1 VVVTE
6 VVAGTSQEGFAFEWR
21 EVALLAFEGD
31 MVSRFEIFDEADL
44 GAALAR
50 FDELQPQAP
59 RLENAASQV
68 YERFQAHFA
77 ISDWDAIAGMLTAD
91 LYSDD
96 RRPVVGGGSRP
107 GRDALI
113 EDLRA
118 VTDVEITNATSGAI
132 ATRGGRLAL
141 ARARYSRGRGEPD
154 PFHVDF
160 LQLVEIDAEDRITAF
175 IAFDANDI
183 DAAFEELDARYLAG
197 EAAPHAHAWSVIA
210 RFNAAF
216 NRQEIPAKDWV
227 TIDHR
232 RLITADTS
240 DLPALIREIWRLT
253 PDLNIQIEAVHR
265 LSSLGAVMTRELHGT
280 SQEGFEAEWRM
291 IQLLTVE
298 GDRISRSELFDEAD
312 LDTALA
318 RFEELHQQ
326 TPRLENAASRVDKR
340 FQACF
345 AARDWDVMAEMLAGG
360 FSIEDRRRVVN
371 MGNSHGRD
379 AELTVHAYA
388 TVGTQN
394 VKSTVIATR
403 AQRLALNHYRFS
415 GDDQRPDAFRIEML
429 AVVEI
434 DADERM
440 AAVVVFEVDDIDA
453 AIAELDARY
462 LAGEAA
468 AHSHTWS
475 VILRAYAALN
485 RREPPSTTPDW
496 VNIDHRRGASFA
508 PGELPALL
516 ANWNPPDLSSS
527 IEAVHR
533 LNDLGA
539 VFSSASHETS
549 QEGFEAEWRTI
560 DILTVEGD
568 MVNRCEVF
576 EEADLDAAIAR
587 FEELNRPAPQLEN
600 AASRAYD
607 RMNAYFTARDW
618 LAITEILADDVSTED
633 RRRVVN
639 SGLRQGRDAVI
650 AEISGFAEIGVTKVT
665 SDIIATRGGPL
676 VLSRAQSSGRDQRPE
691 AFEAEVLHVVEIGAD
706 ERIAAIVVF
715 DPDDFDAAIAE
726 LDARYLAGEGAAHA
740 HTWSII
746 AMMYTAFNRRELP
759 SADWNSVDHR
769 RGTPFAS
776 NDLPASI
783 RSALDLTPD
792 LSIHIETVHR
802 LSSFGAVVTNT
813 SSGTSQEGFQAEWRM
828 IQLLTVEG
836 DQINRLEVFDETD
849 LHAALARFDELDR
862 LAPRLENTASQVA
875 QRFVAHYAARRWD
888 AMAEILADGFSSEDR
903 RRVVGA
909 GVRSGRDAQIADLR
923 AIADLEFRNL
933 TPTNI
938 ATRGQ
943 RLVLMRARMSFGDQ
957 GPEAFLTDVL
967 AIVEVDAEERMVAL
981 ISFDPDDIDAAFAEL
996 DARYLAG
1003 EAAAYAHTWSVITG
1017 SYAAFNR
1024 HEVPA
1029 ADWVTV
1035 DHRQSTPFEPSN
1047 MTPSVR
1053 TIWDLTPDLSI
1064 HIEAVHRLNNFGALI
1079 THEGHGTSHEGFDA
1093 EWRAVDLLTV
1103 DGDLIIRCEVFDEA
1117 DLDAALVRFDEL
1129 DQL

>member
-1 VVVTE
+1 
-6 VVAGTSQEGFAFEWR
+6 
-21 EVALLAFEGD
+21 
-31 MVSRFEIFDEADL
+31 
-44 GAALAR
+44 
-50 FDELQPQAP
+50 
-59 RLENAASQV
+59 
-68 YERFQAHFA
+68 
-77 ISDWDAIAGMLTAD
+77 
-91 LYSDD
+91 
-96 RRPVVGGGSRP
+96 
-107 GRDALI
+107 
-113 EDLRA
+113 
-118 VTDVEITNATSGAI
+118 
-132 ATRGGRLAL
+132 
-141 ARARYSRGRGEPD
+141 
-154 PFHVDF
+154 
-160 LQLVEIDAEDRITAF
+160 
-175 IAFDANDI
+175 
-183 DAAFEELDARYLAG
+183 
-197 EAAPHAHAWSVIA
+197 
-210 RFNAAF
+210 
-216 NRQEIPAKDWV
+216 
-227 TIDHR
+227 
-232 RLITADTS
+232 
-240 DLPALIREIWRLT
+240 
-253 PDLNIQIEAVHR
+253 
-265 LSSLGAVMTRELHGT
+265 
-280 SQEGFEAEWRM
+280 
-291 IQLLTVE
+291 
-298 GDRISRSELFDEAD
+298 
-312 LDTALA
+312 
-318 RFEELHQQ
+318 
-326 TPRLENAASRVDKR
+326 
-340 FQACF
+340 
-345 AARDWDVMAEMLAGG
+345 
-360 FSIEDRRRVVN
+360 
-371 MGNSHGRD
+371 
-379 AELTVHAYA
+379 
-388 TVGTQN
+388 
-394 VKSTVIATR
+394 
-403 AQRLALNHYRFS
+403 
-415 GDDQRPDAFRIEML
+415 
-429 AVVEI
+429 
-434 DADERM
+434 
-440 AAVVVFEVDDIDA
+440 
-453 AIAELDARY
+453 
-462 LAGEAA
+462 
-468 AHSHTWS
+468 
-475 VILRAYAALN
+475 
-485 RREPPSTTPDW
+485 
-496 VNIDHRRGASFA
+496 
-508 PGELPALL
+508 
-516 ANWNPPDLSSS
+516 
-527 IEAVHR
+527 
-533 LNDLGA
+533 
-539 VFSSASHETS
+539 
-549 QEGFEAEWRTI
+549 
-560 DILTVEGD
+560 
-568 MVNRCEVF
+568 
-576 EEADLDAAIAR
+576 
-587 FEELNRPAPQLEN
+587 
-600 AASRAYD
+600 
-607 RMNAYFTARDW
+607 
-618 LAITEILADDVSTED
+618 
-633 RRRVVN
+633 
-639 SGLRQGRDAVI
+639 
-650 AEISGFAEIGVTKVT
+650 
-665 SDIIATRGGPL
+665 
-676 VLSRAQSSGRDQRPE
+676 
-691 AFEAEVLHVVEIGAD
+691 
-706 ERIAAIVVF
+706 
-715 DPDDFDAAIAE
+715 
-726 LDARYLAGEGAAHA
+726 
-740 HTWSII
+740 
-746 AMMYTAFNRRELP
+746 AFNRRELP